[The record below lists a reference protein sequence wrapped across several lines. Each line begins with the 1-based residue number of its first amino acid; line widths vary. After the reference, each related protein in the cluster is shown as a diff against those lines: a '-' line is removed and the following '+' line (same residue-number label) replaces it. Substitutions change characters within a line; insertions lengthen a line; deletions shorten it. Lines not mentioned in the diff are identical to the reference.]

1 MNIQQIRDR
10 YDPENDAHPVTWLEM
25 QLAEEIERLQK
36 IIVQLKGDIHSLQF
50 QVDNLKDR

>member
-25 QLAEEIERLQK
+25 QLAEEVHKLQEELKDLQIKHDILAAIVLK
-36 IIVQLKGDIHSLQF
+36 II
-50 QVDNLKDR
+50 

>member
-25 QLAEEIERLQK
+25 QLAEEVNKLRIELEEVK
-36 IIVQLKGDIHSLQF
+36 LKHDGLIDIIINYLI
-50 QVDNLKDR
+50 